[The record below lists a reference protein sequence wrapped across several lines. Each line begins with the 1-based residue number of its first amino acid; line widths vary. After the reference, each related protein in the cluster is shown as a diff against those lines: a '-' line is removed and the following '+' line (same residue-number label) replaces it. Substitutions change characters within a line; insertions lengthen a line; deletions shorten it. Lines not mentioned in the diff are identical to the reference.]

1 MNIVPLGGRFT
12 LGPFD
17 IELVSMAHSIPES
30 NGLIIRTPLGTVLH
44 TGDWKID
51 PTPVIGPPTDE
62 AKLRALGDEGCLA
75 LIGDSTN
82 AVREGRSPSEAD
94 VAKCLADLIRTA
106 PARVAVTTFA
116 SNVARLRAV
125 ALAAANASARSSWS
139 AGPWSRIAQVARETG
154 YLDGIQDFRSVE
166 IYGHLPPDK
175 VLALC
180 TGSQGE
186 PRAALSRI
194 AQDDHPDVAFSRG
207 DRVIFS
213 SRAIPGNE
221 KEVMRV
227 INGLVSQGIEVITDR
242 THLVH
247 VSGHPRVEELKDM
260 IGWVRPQILIPVH
273 GEPLHMAEH
282 AALARRVGVGQ
293 VVLCRD
299 GELIR
304 LAPGAPGK
312 IDEVP
317 AGRLYKDGSLLVSA
331 EERTVAD
338 RRRLGF
344 CRGCFDCARHQR
356 TGRAGRRSGGDAH
369 RHSRSRCA
377 GTKNRGYRLRRRPRG
392 VRVDAACPSA
402 RPRSRHRGGA
412 ARDPRRRELGVE
424 QEAQLPRARARGVV
438 CASRAPAGENHD
450 RTAQSRRHRSSRY
463 RQGGERLSPDA
474 RRRGLRTR
482 AAAGPRRDHGLHHA
496 CPTPRSSCS
505 SRSANASPIVKFLER
520 NPDGGIHHVCYE
532 VDDIRAAR
540 DKLKG
545 QGARVLGDGEPKIGA
560 HGKPVLFLHPK
571 DFCGTLVEIE
581 QA

>member
-1 MNIVPLGGRFT
+1 MAVRPSDELVFAPLGGVGEIGMNLAIYGFGDEHRRQWIAVDLGVAFADDALPGVDLILPDISYLVEQRRNILGLVLTHAHEDHFGAVLDLWPQLKVPIYATPFTAALLQAKRESEPGAPDIPVNVVPLGGRFT

-30 NGLIIRTPLGTVLH
+30 NALIIRTPLGAVLH

-51 PTPVIGPPTDE
+51 PTPVIDPPTDE

-82 AVREGRSPSEAD
+82 AVREGRSPSETD
-94 VAKCLADLIRTA
+94 VAKSLAELIRTA

-116 SNVARLRAV
+116 SNVARIRVV
-125 ALAAANASARSSWS
+125 AEAAAACDREVVLVGRAME
-139 AGPWSRIAQVARETG
+139 RISQVARETG
-154 YLDGIQDFRSVE
+154 YLDGIKDFRSVD

-194 AQDDHPDVAFSRG
+194 AQDDHPEVAFSRG

-221 KEVMRV
+221 KAVMRV

-247 VSGHPRVEELKDM
+247 VSGHPRMDELRDM
-260 IGWVRPQILIPVH
+260 IGWVRPQILVPVH

-282 AALARRVGVGQ
+282 AALARRAGVGQ

-299 GELIR
+299 GELLR
-304 LAPGAPGK
+304 LAPGGPGK

-317 AGRLYKDGSLLVSA
+317 AGRLYKDGALLVSA
-331 EERTVAD
+331 EQRTVAD

-344 CRGCFDCARHQR
+344 AGVVSMALAISDGGELIGDPLVTLTGIPEFDALGQR
-356 TGRAGRRSGGDAH
+356 IEDIVYDAAMGAFGSMP
-369 RHSRSRCA
+369 RQ
-377 GTKNRGYRLRRRPRG
+377 RRRDPEAVG
-392 VRVDAACPSA
+392 EAVR
-402 RPRSRHRGGA
+402 
-412 ARDPRRRELGVE
+412 
-424 QEAQLPRARARGVV
+424 RA
-438 CASRAPAGENHD
+438 
-450 RTAQSRRHRSSRY
+450 
-463 RQGGERLSPDA
+463 
-474 RRRGLRTR
+474 
-482 AAAGPRRDHGLHHA
+482 
-496 CPTPRSSCS
+496 
-505 SRSANASPIVKFLER
+505 
-520 NPDGGIHHVCYE
+520 
-532 VDDIRAAR
+532 IRAALSATWN
-540 DKLKG
+540 KKPTCHVH
-545 QGARVLGDGEPKIGA
+545 VLE
-560 HGKPVLFLHPK
+560 V
-571 DFCGTLVEIE
+571 
-581 QA
+581 